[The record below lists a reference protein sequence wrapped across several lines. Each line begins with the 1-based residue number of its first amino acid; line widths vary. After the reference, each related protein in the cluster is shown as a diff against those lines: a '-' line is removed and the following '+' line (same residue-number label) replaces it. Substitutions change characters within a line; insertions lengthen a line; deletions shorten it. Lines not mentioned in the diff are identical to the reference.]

1 MGGSRGLSYFQQD
14 IPLAPTCLRSNSD
27 WRVLRLALVER
38 KVLARYNSRASVPT
52 RTIGSSGQTS
62 PFCTEFAMPR

>member
-38 KVLARYNSRASVPT
+38 KVLARYNPGIGPYGKHRLVWPDLSVLH
-52 RTIGSSGQTS
+52 
-62 PFCTEFAMPR
+62 